1 MDDANQPTLR
11 YNPANEITNIHK
23 YLQVSLAEK
32 RNKNVSRNNYNM
44 MMNWTSS
51 EIMMYSPGT
60 ELTLNKL

>member
-1 MDDANQPTLR
+1 MGNANQPTLR
-11 YNPANEITNIHK
+11 YNTANEITNIHK

>member
-1 MDDANQPTLR
+1 MGDANQPTLR
-11 YNPANEITNIHK
+11 YNPANKITNIHK

>member
-1 MDDANQPTLR
+1 MGDANQPTLR